1 MLTDYDDP
9 MAIRYLLAT
18 THYRRPINYAPDTLA
33 QARAALERIRT
44 GYRNL
49 QFRLADAVPG
59 QDTVLETTIQQQVEA
74 FELAMDD
81 DFNVPNAVAAIFEL
95 ITLANT
101 YAEATTVYDGTVTK
115 LLRTI
120 ETLMG
125 VLGIDGLSGASD
137 LTAEQR
143 RLIDSRAIA
152 RTSQDYQTSDE
163 LREQLK
169 TLGIII
175 EDTPQGQRWHRAK

>member
-1 MLTDYDDP
+1 M
-9 MAIRYLLAT
+9 
-18 THYRRPINYAPDTLA
+18 A

-59 QDTVLETTIQQQVEA
+59 EEVSVATTIQEQVQA

-95 ITLANT
+95 VTLANT
-101 YAEATTVYDGTVTK
+101 YAEATTVYRETVTS
-115 LLRTI
+115 LLHTI

-125 VLGIDGLSGASD
+125 VLGIDGLTGASD
-137 LTAEQR
+137 LTEEQR
-143 RLIDSRAIA
+143 RLIDARAIA

-163 LREQLK
+163 LRDQLK
-169 TLGIII
+169 ALGIII
-175 EDTPQGQRWHRAK
+175 EDTPQGQRWHHAN